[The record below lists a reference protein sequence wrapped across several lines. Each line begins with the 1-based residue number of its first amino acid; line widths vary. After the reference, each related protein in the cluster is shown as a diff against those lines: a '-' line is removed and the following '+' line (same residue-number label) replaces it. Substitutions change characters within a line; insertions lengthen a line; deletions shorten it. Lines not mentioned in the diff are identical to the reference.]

1 MAAAAPLN
9 AANYERTRGCG
20 GAALTPL
27 YYNPK
32 LDAAARRVAGGASLQ
47 SAIEGSGYIASQSSM
62 LHISGVANDAD
73 IERVLAARYCATLR
87 DPKLKDFGVERRG
100 RDVWMVLAAPAALPP
115 RDAAQMSREVLD
127 IVNAA
132 RARGRRCGAK
142 TFAAVGPLSLDAALT
157 RAALNHSN
165 DMAAHDLF
173 DHIGRDGS
181 TPAQRVEQAG
191 YGTHRIVGENI
202 AAGAMSAK
210 EVAEGWLA
218 SPAHCEN
225 IMDGRFTQ
233 IGIAYAENFTTASAV
248 FWTQDFAAHR

>member
-9 AANYERTRGCG
+9 AANYDRTRGCG
-20 GAALTPL
+20 GGAMAPL
-27 YYNPK
+27 FFNPK
-32 LDAAARRVAGGASLQ
+32 LDAAARRVAGGATLQ
-47 SAIEGSGYIASQSSM
+47 SAIEGSGYVASQSSM
-62 LHISGVANDAD
+62 LHLSGVTSDAD
-73 IERVLAARYCATLR
+73 IERLLAARYCATLR

-100 RDVWMVLAAPAALPP
+100 RDVWMVLAAPSALPP
-115 RDAAQMSREVLD
+115 LDAALVSREILD

-132 RARGRRCGAK
+132 RASGRHCGAK
-142 TFAAVGPLSLDAALT
+142 AFAPVGAVSLDTALT
-157 RAALNHSN
+157 QAALNHSN
-165 DMAAHDLF
+165 DMAMHDLF

-191 YGTHRIVGENI
+191 YGTHKIVGENI

-225 IMDGRFTQ
+225 IMDGRFTH
-233 IGIAYAENFTTASAV
+233 IGIAFAENFKTASAV

>member
-1 MAAAAPLN
+1 MAPAAPLN
-9 AANYERTRGCG
+9 AANYDRTRGCG
-20 GAALTPL
+20 GGGLAPL
-27 YYNPK
+27 YYNSK
-32 LDAAARRVAGGASLQ
+32 LDAAARRVANGTSLQ
-47 SAIEGSGYIASQSSM
+47 SAIEGSGYVASQSSM
-62 LHISGVANDAD
+62 LHLSGVTNDAD
-73 IERVLAARYCATLR
+73 IERVLAARYCTTLR
-87 DPKLKDFGVERRG
+87 DPKIKDFGVERRG

-115 RDAAQMSREVLD
+115 RDAARVSREVLD

-132 RARGRRCGAK
+132 RAGGRRCGAK
-142 TFAAVGPLSLDAALT
+142 AFGPVAPLSLDTALA

-233 IGIAYAENFTTASAV
+233 TGIAFAENLKTAAAV
-248 FWTQDFAAHR
+248 FWAQEFAAHH